1 MAASTQKINLE
12 TTKLAARQ
20 RQQRVPS
27 SLEVLGEGPHTAT
40 AAALYDLT
48 EMDAD
53 TTRQRHLSSRV
64 GGGGYG
70 GLSDEKIRAERWGQ
84 RTTRP
89 CI

>member
-27 SLEVLGEGPHTAT
+27 RLEVLGEGPHTAT
-40 AAALYDLT
+40 ALYDLT

-53 TTRQRHLSSRV
+53 TARQRHLSSRV

-84 RTTRP
+84 RTTQP